1 MKISLRKGILSLS
14 IISTVLTAAIIILLT
29 MFFQGRI
36 IKLAESEVDKLT
48 MNSIKQ
54 LSCDLYDMCAS
65 IDEASSL
72 KLNSALRL
80 YQNKVGALGAF
91 SINPNLT
98 NSVSARDHFGEEMG
112 TKVIPAFTLN
122 GVPFTPITTMSQKTG
137 LVDDLQAIFPNT
149 KFSVYERLNSDG
161 DMICVSSNLEYK
173 KGERAVGTMITAM
186 KETGKASKIIIN
198 VLAKKEYHNVSS
210 FFNEMYIS
218 VYVPIKNYNGDVIG
232 MLHIGDPL
240 KSYTRLQNMIDD
252 ITVGE
257 TGYAIL
263 ISGDQFTPGLSVVS
277 KGGKSKGKSLW
288 NVRNSQGVYP
298 VRNGLTHSRALAQTS
313 EDSVYIY
320 KYNWVNPSGKEYQ
333 KAAYNIYYTPWEV
346 MSSVTF
352 YEYEMQQ
359 AKALIV
365 GQFNNLTFWSLGV
378 SLILVLI
385 IVFFAIIFTR
395 TLVKPINHIKD
406 LAIMMADGNIAEV
419 NVQLKE
425 IEHDESKID
434 YHNEIQTL
442 EFSFSKMIS
451 NLSKLIY
458 QVHKSGIEV
467 SSSTA
472 QISASARELEAAVA
486 ENAAS
491 TKEVSATSKVIA
503 DSSEKLA
510 QRAEG
515 ISDEI
520 SGTVELA
527 RGGQNNLQMMNNAM
541 TSIVRAA
548 GSISTNLNN
557 INKKANDISG
567 IIKTIDKISD
577 NTTLLSLNAAIQ
589 AEKAGDQG
597 KGFSV
602 IARKINELADQTNI
616 ATKDIEFMVKQMQSS
631 VAAGVMEMD
640 KFGKEVQKNSDD
652 IFNFGNHLAEIINRI
667 GGVLPII
674 VDLKENMHY
683 QANDANQI
691 SEAIEQLDTASR
703 QTKEAL
709 QEFNKVAEKLN
720 QSAQGLHTE
729 VSVFKV

>member
-29 MFFQGRI
+29 MFFQDRI
-36 IKLAESEVDKLT
+36 IDGAAQEVDKRTLK
-48 MNSIKQ
+48 SVKQ
-54 LSCDLYDMCAS
+54 LSQDLYNMCAT
-65 IDEASSL
+65 IDQASAL
-72 KLNSALRL
+72 KVNSALKL
-80 YQNKVGALGAF
+80 YTEKVSKMGTF
-91 SINPNLT
+91 SINPNLNNT
-98 NSVSARDHFGEEMG
+98 LSTRDHFGEEMG
-112 TKVIPAFTLN
+112 DRVVPTLTLN
-122 GVPFTPITTMSQKTG
+122 GMPFVPISDLNQSAGF
-137 LVDDLQAIFPNT
+137 VDELQVIFPNT
-149 KFSVYERLNSDG
+149 KFSIYERLNANG
-161 DMICVSSNLEYK
+161 DMICVSSNLIYK
-173 KGERAVGTMITAM
+173 KDVRAVGTMITAI
-186 KETGKASKIIIN
+186 KKSGKASKIIKNIIAEKN
-198 VLAKKEYHNVSS
+198 YHNISCL
-210 FFNEMYIS
+210 FNEMYIS
-218 VYVPIKNYNGDVIG
+218 LYVPIKNYNGEVIG
-232 MLHIGDPL
+232 MFHIADPL
-240 KSYTRLQNMIDD
+240 KSYTRLQKMIDG

-263 ISGDQFTPGLSVVS
+263 ISGDPFTPGLCVVS
-277 KGGKSKGKSLW
+277 KDGKSNGKSLW
-288 NVRNSQGVYP
+288 NVRNSEGVYP
-298 VRNGLTHSRALAQTS
+298 VRNGVKYSKALALKN
-313 EDSVYIY
+313 EDSVYIDH
-320 KYNWVNPSGKEYQ
+320 YNWVNPSGEEFR
-333 KAAYNIYYTPWEV
+333 KAAFDIYYAPWEV

-352 YEYEMQQ
+352 YEYEMKR
-359 AKALIV
+359 AVESISNNFK
-365 GQFNNLTFWSLGV
+365 NLTYWSMGV
-378 SLILVLI
+378 SIILVAIL
-385 IVFFAIIFTR
+385 VFLAIIFTR
-395 TLVKPINHIKD
+395 SLVKPINHIKD

-419 NVQLKE
+419 NAQLVL
-425 IEHDESKID
+425 IEQDESKID
-434 YHNEIQTL
+434 YQNEIQTL
-442 EFSFSKMIS
+442 EFSFSKMI
-451 NLSKLIY
+451 NHLSKLIY
-458 QVHKSGIEV
+458 QVHRSGIEV

-472 QISASARELEAAVA
+472 QISASARQLEAAVA

-515 ISDEI
+515 ISDDI
-520 SGTVELA
+520 SDTVGLA
-527 RGGQNNLQMMNNAM
+527 RGGQDNLQMMNNAM
-541 TSIVRAA
+541 TSIVKAA

-652 IFNFGNHLAEIINRI
+652 IFKLGNHLAEIINRV
-667 GGVLPII
+667 GGILPVI
-674 VDLKENMHY
+674 VDLKENMQY

-691 SEAIEQLDTASR
+691 SEAIEQLDVASR

-709 QEFNKVAEKLN
+709 QEFNRVAEKLN
-720 QSAQGLHTE
+720 KSAQGLHTE

>member
-29 MFFQGRI
+29 LFFQGRI
-36 IKLAESEVDKLT
+36 IDSTEVEVNKRTL
-48 MNSIKQ
+48 NSIKQ
-54 LSCDLYDMCAS
+54 LSRDLYTMCAT
-65 IDEASSL
+65 IDQASAL
-72 KLNSALRL
+72 KLNSALKL
-80 YQNKVGALGAF
+80 YEEKVKNLGGF
-91 SINPNLT
+91 SINPNLKY
-98 NSVSARDHFGEEMG
+98 NVHARDHFGDDMG
-112 TKVIPAFTLN
+112 NMTIPTLTLN
-122 GVPFTPITTMSQKTG
+122 GVPFANLTDMQQKAG
-137 LVDDLQAIFPNT
+137 LVDQLREIFPDT
-149 KFSVYERLNSDG
+149 KFSIYEKLNIAG
-161 DMICVSSNLEYK
+161 DMVCVSSNLEYK
-173 KGERAVGTMITAM
+173 AGVRAVGTMITAI
-186 KETGKASKIIIN
+186 KKSGKASKIVQNITTGKN
-198 VLAKKEYHNVSS
+198 YHNVSV
-210 FFNEMYIS
+210 FFNQMYIS
-218 VYVPIKNYNGDVIG
+218 LYVPIKNFNGDIIG
-232 MLHIGDPL
+232 MVHFADQL
-240 KSYTRLQNMIDD
+240 KNYTKLQSMVDG

-263 ISGDQFTPGLSVVS
+263 ISGDSFTPGFCVVS
-277 KGGKSKGKSLW
+277 KNSKANGKNLW

-298 VRNGLTHSRALAQTS
+298 VRNGIIHSKALA
-313 EDSVYIY
+313 EKFGDSIYIDHY
-320 KYNWVNPSGKEYQ
+320 KWVNPSGEELQ
-333 KAAYNIYYTPWEV
+333 KAAYNIYYKPWEV
-346 MSSVTF
+346 MSCVTF
-352 YEYEMQQ
+352 YEVEMQRAVQ
-359 AKALIV
+359 SISSNFKNLTYLSLIV
-365 GQFNNLTFWSLGV
+365 A
-378 SLILVLI
+378 LILVALLVVLSI
-385 IVFFAIIFTR
+385 LFTR
-395 TLVKPINHIKD
+395 SLVKPINHIKD

-419 NVQLKE
+419 NLQLKE
-425 IEHDESKID
+425 IEHDETKID
-434 YHNEIQTL
+434 YRNEIQTL
-442 EFSFSKMIS
+442 EFSFSKMIG

-527 RGGQNNLQMMNNAM
+527 RGGQDNLQLMNNAM

-652 IFNFGNHLAEIINRI
+652 IFKLGNHLAEIINRI
-667 GGVLPII
+667 SGILPII

>member
-29 MFFQGRI
+29 LFFQSKI
-36 IKLAESEVDKLT
+36 VNLAESEVDKRTLK
-48 MNSIKQ
+48 SVKQ
-54 LSCDLYDMCAS
+54 LSHDLYDMCAS
-65 IDEASSL
+65 IDQASTL
-72 KLNSALRL
+72 KLNSALEL
-80 YQNKVGALGAF
+80 YKQRIGQLGGF
-91 SINPNLT
+91 SINCNT
-98 NSVSARDHFGEEMG
+98 RNKVHARDHFGEDMGIVEM
-112 TKVIPAFTLN
+112 PSMTLN
-122 GVPFTPITTMSQKTG
+122 GVPFSPLTDMNQKAG
-137 LVDDLQAIFPNT
+137 LVDQLRQIFPNT
-149 KFSVYERLNSDG
+149 KFSIYERLNSSG
-161 DMICVSSNLEYK
+161 DMACVSTNLSYTD
-173 KGERAVGTMITAM
+173 GTRAVGTMITAI
-186 KETGKASKIIIN
+186 KKSGKASKIIENIIAN
-198 VLAKKEYHNVSS
+198 KNYHNVSV

-218 VYVPIKNYNGDVIG
+218 LYVPIKNNKNEIIG
-232 MLHIGDPL
+232 MVHIADEL
-240 KSYTRLQNMIDD
+240 KNYTKLQDMVNG

-263 ISGDQFTPGLSVVS
+263 ISGDPFTPGLCVVS
-277 KGGKSKGKSLW
+277 KGAKANGKNLW
-288 NVRNSQGVYP
+288 DVRNSEGVYP
-298 VRNGLTHSRALAQTS
+298 VRNGVKYSKELA
-313 EDSVYIY
+313 EKYKDSVFVDH
-320 KYNWVNPSGKEYQ
+320 YNWVTPEGKELR
-333 KAAYNIYYTPWEV
+333 KAAFNIYYTPWEV
-346 MSSVTF
+346 MSCVTF
-352 YEYEMQQ
+352 YEFEMKQ
-359 AKALIV
+359 ATKIITDEFKVL
-365 GQFNNLTFWSLGV
+365 FYWSLGI
-378 SLILVLI
+378 SLLLVALL
-385 IVFFAIIFTR
+385 VFFAIIFTR
-395 TLVKPINHIKD
+395 NLVKPINHIKD
-406 LAIMMADGNIAEV
+406 LAILMAEGNIAEV
-419 NVQLKE
+419 NAQLTQ
-425 IEHDESKID
+425 IEQDESKID
-434 YHNEIQTL
+434 FRNEIQTL

-510 QRAEG
+510 LRTEG
-515 ISDEI
+515 ITEEI
-520 SGTVELA
+520 SGTVDLA
-527 RGGQNNLQMMNNAM
+527 RGGQDNLQKMNNAM
-541 TSIVRAA
+541 TSIVTAA

-652 IFNFGNHLAEIINRI
+652 IVNLGNHLAEIIQRI
-667 GGVLPII
+667 GGILPII
-674 VDLKENMHY
+674 VDLKENMQY

-691 SEAIEQLDTASR
+691 SEAIEQLDVASR

-720 QSAQGLHTE
+720 KSAQGLHTE